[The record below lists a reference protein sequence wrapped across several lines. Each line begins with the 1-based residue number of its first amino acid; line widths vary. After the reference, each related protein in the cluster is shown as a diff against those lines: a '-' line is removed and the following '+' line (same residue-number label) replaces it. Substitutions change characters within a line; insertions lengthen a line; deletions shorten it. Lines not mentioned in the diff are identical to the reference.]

1 MPILT
6 SLKQDVRCGQLLTQ
20 PSADCAVSGEWIYM
34 TSPQGR
40 SLRWYAIAA
49 AIFAVPPV
57 LALCG
62 IRFPEQP
69 PDPWSTSAVT
79 VANPDQAAGD
89 LAAEPGA
96 NVLPSVAV
104 LQADDLLRRDVFT
117 AIAQAVSEIE
127 EALPD
132 CRINWCGDVP
142 SRTGIVLK
150 PRSVVPKTDASDR
163 TWDRAFKELAEHPL
177 VTGHLLSED
186 GTTMLLL
193 FSDSSETATA
203 TIDDILTRHLTP
215 LDIDLRMTGEVIMLR
230 DHQTTMHAWHY
241 YVLGLAGIVVTL
253 CGLMMLRHP
262 RRSLAVAIG
271 PFGALGLAFG
281 WKYFLGLPYNEL
293 AAPHVP
299 VFVLVLAFADCLHIL
314 LAVEEE
320 YGHTQDYRLAT
331 HLAMKRMLRP
341 CFLASLTTSL
351 AFASLMISNQPM
363 VYGFG
368 RNAAVAICVSFL
380 GIVTI
385 MPLAAASCVHRLQPT
400 ARGTGRRQNRW
411 IQRPILF
418 GVRHPAVTTIASVL
432 LTIGFLAYSTTTLY
446 PDDRLDLRLNSHE
459 PSYEGLAW
467 CDEKLG
473 GLRQVSVTVTWP
485 EDLSSEQ
492 LWDSLTL
499 IQQQVEDSESFSSP
513 LSMLNALQLA
523 PGRTGPRKLRYAR
536 RLARDRM
543 ADFWDEEQRT
553 AVIEFRV
560 PDKGVQYI
568 QDDLQALRSLLQDE
582 EKTHPGIVTKVGG
595 ESLLQSSI
603 VRETINEMSL
613 SVVLASAMILIVI
626 WIAYGRLSYGLYSIL
641 PNAFALALTIAVRA
655 WMAPSLDMA
664 SACAASICL
673 GIGVDDTIH
682 FLEAM
687 RHAKGRPGSRIQ
699 ILNAGHLVGRAL
711 VVTTFALFCGFATV
725 FVAPLPTHR
734 FFASMVVAMLP
745 AALIG
750 DILILPAVLSWFRD
764 LSAAAPEPEVIDEP
778 AAAEPVTPS
787 AAMSQST

>member
-1 MPILT
+1 
-6 SLKQDVRCGQLLTQ
+6 
-20 PSADCAVSGEWIYM
+20 M
-34 TSPQGR
+34 TPPQGR

-49 AIFAVPPV
+49 AVFAVPPV

-62 IRFPEQP
+62 IRLPQQP
-69 PDPWSTSAVT
+69 PDPWSTSIAT
-79 VANPDQAAGD
+79 VANPEQAIVPATEVD
-89 LAAEPGA
+89 DETMAEHGT
-96 NVLPSVAV
+96 NVLPGVAV
-104 LQADDLLRRDVFT
+104 LRSDQMLRREVFT
-117 AIAQAVSEIE
+117 AVQQAVEEIE
-127 EALPD
+127 QALPE

-142 SRTGIVLK
+142 SRTGVVRK
-150 PRSVVPKTDASDR
+150 PRSVVPEPDAPER
-163 TWDRAFKELAEHPL
+163 VWDRAFEELAEHPL
-177 VTGHLLSED
+177 VIGHLLSED
-186 GTTMLLL
+186 TTTMLLL
-193 FSDSSETATA
+193 FSDSSETATQ
-203 TIDDILTRHLTP
+203 TIDEVLRRHLTP
-215 LDIDLRMTGEVIMLR
+215 LDVDLRMTGEVLMLR

-271 PFGALGLAFG
+271 PFGALGMAFG
-281 WKYFLGLPYNEL
+281 WKFFLGLPYNEL

-368 RNAAVAICVSFL
+368 RNAAIAICVSFV

-385 MPLAAASCVHRLQPT
+385 MPLAAAACVRRLQPQP
-400 ARGTGRRQNRW
+400 ARTGRRQSRW

-418 GVRHPAVTTIASVL
+418 GVRYPAVTTIGSVL
-432 LTIGFLAYSTTTLY
+432 LTFGFLGYSVTTLY
-446 PDDRLDLRLNSHE
+446 PDDRLDLRLNRHE

-473 GLRQVSVTVTWP
+473 GLRQVSITITWP
-485 EDLSSEQ
+485 EDISSEH

-499 IQQQVEDSESFSSP
+499 IQQQVEDSESFSAP
-513 LSMLNALQLA
+513 LSMLNALKLA
-523 PGRTGPRKLRYAR
+523 PGRSGPRKLRYAP
-536 RLARDRM
+536 RLAKGRM
-543 ADFWDEEQRT
+543 ADFWDEDQRT
-553 AVIEFRV
+553 ALIEFRV
-560 PDKGVQYI
+560 PDKGVQFI
-568 QDDLQALRSLLQDE
+568 RHDLRALESLLQDE
-582 EKTHPGIVTKVGG
+582 EKTHPGIVTVIGG

-603 VRETINEMSL
+603 VRTTINEMSW
-613 SVVLASAMILIVI
+613 SVVLASFMILIVI

-641 PNAFALALTIAVRA
+641 PNAFALAMTIAVRA

-687 RHAKGRPGSRIQ
+687 RHAKGQPGSRIQ

-725 FVAPLPTHR
+725 FVAPLPTHQ

-745 AALIG
+745 AALVG
-750 DILILPAVLSWFRD
+750 DLIILPAVLSWFRD
-764 LSAAAPEPEVIDEP
+764 LSMAAPDRQKDAEQPRASEQTLP
-778 AAAEPVTPS
+778 RAAV
-787 AAMSQST
+787 SQSTGIPS